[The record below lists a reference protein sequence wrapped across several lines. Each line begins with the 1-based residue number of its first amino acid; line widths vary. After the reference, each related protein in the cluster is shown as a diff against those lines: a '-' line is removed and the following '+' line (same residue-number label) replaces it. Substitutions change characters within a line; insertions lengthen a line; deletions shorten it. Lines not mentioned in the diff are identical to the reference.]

1 MGSPEP
7 DLWLRG
13 LQCTCCKM
21 RSTLVLLSVNLALGS
36 FEADH
41 PENSL
46 YLQSA
51 RQVDGADSFPV
62 VRKGCTPPTDDDC
75 TENQEY
81 HPWPCDC
88 HKYYQ
93 CVFGVLHEHYCNP
106 ISLIFNP
113 LTEVCEK
120 EETAPPGLCQDI
132 PRPTPTSSPTSSPKP
147 SPTASPTLSPTA
159 TPTPSP
165 TTTAT
170 PSPTTTSSSTTTPK
184 PSPTTTSSSTTTYTP
199 SPTTPTPTTSYT
211 PSPTTSSPTTTN
223 TPSTI
228 VTTTQSTSTS
238 TPRDCWICDGCT
250 CDESTAIDGF
260 FKPHPESCHWYY
272 QCVHIP
278 NDPECEWSSIGP
290 YDCGDWVFNPEQ
302 ASCTW
307 PELAPDCE

>member
-41 PENSL
+41 PENGL

-62 VRKGCTPPTDDDC
+62 VRKDCTPPTDDDC

-120 EETAPPGLCQDI
+120 EETAPPGLCQDT

-147 SPTASPTLSPTA
+147 SPTT
-159 TPTPSP
+159 TP
-165 TTTAT
+165 T

-184 PSPTTTSSSTTTYTP
+184 PSPTTTSSFTTT
-199 SPTTPTPTTSYT
+199 YT

-228 VTTTQSTSTS
+228 VTTTKSTSTS

-272 QCVHIP
+272 QCVHNP

-302 ASCTW
+302 ASCT
-307 PELAPDCE
+307 

>member
-7 DLWLRG
+7 DLGLRG

-21 RSTLVLLSVNLALGS
+21 RSTPVLLSVNLALGS

-51 RQVDGADSFPV
+51 RQVDGTDSFPV
-62 VRKGCTPPTDDDC
+62 VRKDCTPPTDDDC

-93 CVFGVLHEHYCNP
+93 CVFGVLHDHYCNP

-120 EETAPPGLCQDI
+120 EETAPPGLCQDT
-132 PRPTPTSSPTSSPKP
+132 PRPTPTP
-147 SPTASPTLSPTA
+147 SPTAS
-159 TPTPSP
+159 PTPSP

-170 PSPTTTSSSTTTPK
+170 PSPTTTATP
-184 PSPTTTSSSTTTYTP
+184 SQTTTSSSTTTYTP
-199 SPTTPTPTTSYT
+199 SPTTPTPTTTYT
-211 PSPTTSSPTTTN
+211 PSPTTSSPTTSD
-223 TPSTI
+223 TPSTT

-272 QCVHIP
+272 QCVHNP

>member
-62 VRKGCTPPTDDDC
+62 VRKVCTPPTDDDC

-120 EETAPPGLCQDI
+120 EETAPPGLCQDT
-132 PRPTPTSSPTSSPKP
+132 PRPTPTSSPTSSPTP
-147 SPTASPTLSPTA
+147 SPTT

-165 TTTAT
+165 TTTPT
-170 PSPTTTSSSTTTPK
+170 QSPTTTSSSTTTPK

-211 PSPTTSSPTTTN
+211 PLPTTSSPTTTD
-223 TPSTI
+223 TPSTT

-238 TPRDCWICDGCT
+238 
-250 CDESTAIDGF
+250 
-260 FKPHPESCHWYY
+260 
-272 QCVHIP
+272 
-278 NDPECEWSSIGP
+278 
-290 YDCGDWVFNPEQ
+290 
-302 ASCTW
+302 
-307 PELAPDCE
+307 

>member
-1 MGSPEP
+1 MGPEP
-7 DLWLRG
+7 DIWLRG

-36 FEADH
+36 FEAGH

-51 RQVDGADSFPV
+51 RQVDGTDSFPV
-62 VRKGCTPPTDDDC
+62 VRKDCTPPTDDDC

-120 EETAPPGLCQDI
+120 EETAPPGLCQDT

-147 SPTASPTLSPTA
+147 SPTASP
-159 TPTPSP
+159 
-165 TTTAT
+165 T

-199 SPTTPTPTTSYT
+199 SPTTPTPTTTYT
-211 PSPTTSSPTTTN
+211 PSPT
-223 TPSTI
+223 

-250 CDESTAIDGF
+250 CDESTAIEGF

-272 QCVHIP
+272 QCVHNP

>member
-21 RSTLVLLSVNLALGS
+21 RSMLVLLSVNLALGS

-46 YLQSA
+46 YLLSA

-62 VRKGCTPPTDDDC
+62 VRKDCTPPTDDDC

-93 CVFGVLHEHYCNP
+93 CVFVVLHEHNCDP

-120 EETAPPGLCQDI
+120 EETAPPGLCQDT

-147 SPTASPTLSPTA
+147 SPTASPTPSPTTTDTPSPTT

-165 TTTAT
+165 TTTPT

-184 PSPTTTSSSTTTYTP
+184 PSPTTASSSTTTYTP
-199 SPTTPTPTTSYT
+199 SPTTPTPTTTYT
-211 PSPTTSSPTTTN
+211 PSPTTSSPTTTD
-223 TPSTI
+223 TPSTT

-238 TPRDCWICDGCT
+238 TPR
-250 CDESTAIDGF
+250 E
-260 FKPHPESCHWYY
+260 YY
-272 QCVHIP
+272 QCVHNP

-307 PELAPDCE
+307 PE

>member
-1 MGSPEP
+1 MGRPEP

-21 RSTLVLLSVNLALGS
+21 RSTLVLPSVNLALGS
-36 FEADH
+36 FEAGH

-62 VRKGCTPPTDDDC
+62 VRKDCTPPTDDDC

-120 EETAPPGLCQDI
+120 EETAPPGLCQDT

-147 SPTASPTLSPTA
+147 SPTASPT
-159 TPTPSP
+159 PSP
-165 TTTAT
+165 TTAPT
-170 PSPTTTSSSTTTPK
+170 PSPTTTSSPPTTPK

-199 SPTTPTPTTSYT
+199 STT
-211 PSPTTSSPTTTN
+211 
-223 TPSTI
+223 

-272 QCVHIP
+272 QCVHNP
-278 NDPECEWSSIGP
+278 NDPECEWSSI
-290 YDCGDWVFNPEQ
+290 
-302 ASCTW
+302 
-307 PELAPDCE
+307 

>member
-7 DLWLRG
+7 DLGLRG

-21 RSTLVLLSVNLALGS
+21 RSTPVLLSVNLALGS

-62 VRKGCTPPTDDDC
+62 VRKDCTPPTDDDC

-120 EETAPPGLCQDI
+120 EETAPPGLCQDT

-147 SPTASPTLSPTA
+147 SPT
-159 TPTPSP
+159 TPTPFPTSAPTSSP
-165 TTTAT
+165 TTTSST
-170 PSPTTTSSSTTTPK
+170 TTYTPSPSPTTTSSSTTT
-184 PSPTTTSSSTTTYTP
+184 
-199 SPTTPTPTTSYT
+199 
-211 PSPTTSSPTTTN
+211 
-223 TPSTI
+223 
-228 VTTTQSTSTS
+228 
-238 TPRDCWICDGCT
+238 
-250 CDESTAIDGF
+250 
-260 FKPHPESCHWYY
+260 
-272 QCVHIP
+272 
-278 NDPECEWSSIGP
+278 
-290 YDCGDWVFNPEQ
+290 
-302 ASCTW
+302 
-307 PELAPDCE
+307 

>member
-21 RSTLVLLSVNLALGS
+21 RSTLVFLSVNLALGS

-62 VRKGCTPPTDDDC
+62 VRKDCTPPTDDDC

-120 EETAPPGLCQDI
+120 EETAPPGLCQDT

-147 SPTASPTLSPTA
+147 SPTASPTPSPT
-159 TPTPSP
+159 TIPTPSP
-165 TTTAT
+165 TTT
-170 PSPTTTSSSTTTPK
+170 P
-184 PSPTTTSSSTTTYTP
+184 
-199 SPTTPTPTTSYT
+199 T
-211 PSPTTSSPTTTN
+211 PSPTTSSPTTTD
-223 TPSTI
+223 TPSTT
-228 VTTTQSTSTS
+228 VTTTKSTSTS

-260 FKPHPESCHWYY
+260 FKPHPESCHW
-272 QCVHIP
+272 
-278 NDPECEWSSIGP
+278 
-290 YDCGDWVFNPEQ
+290 
-302 ASCTW
+302 
-307 PELAPDCE
+307 

>member
-41 PENSL
+41 PANSL

-62 VRKGCTPPTDDDC
+62 VRKDCTPPTDDDC

-120 EETAPPGLCQDI
+120 EETAPPGLCQDT
-132 PRPTPTSSPTSSPKP
+132 PRPTPTSSPTSSP
-147 SPTASPTLSPTA
+147 
-159 TPTPSP
+159 TP
-165 TTTAT
+165 
-170 PSPTTTSSSTTTPK
+170 
-184 PSPTTTSSSTTTYTP
+184 
-199 SPTTPTPTTSYT
+199 PTPTTSYT
-211 PSPTTSSPTTTN
+211 PLPTTSSPTTTD
-223 TPSTI
+223 TPSTT

-272 QCVHIP
+272 QCVHNP

>member
-1 MGSPEP
+1 MGPEP
-7 DLWLRG
+7 DIWLRG

-36 FEADH
+36 FEAGH

-51 RQVDGADSFPV
+51 RQVDGTDSFPV
-62 VRKGCTPPTDDDC
+62 VRKDCTPPTDDDC

-120 EETAPPGLCQDI
+120 EETAPPGLCQDT
-132 PRPTPTSSPTSSPKP
+132 PRPTPTSSPTSSPTP
-147 SPTASPTLSPTA
+147 SPTASPT
-159 TPTPSP
+159 PSP
-165 TTTAT
+165 TTSPT
-170 PSPTTTSSSTTTPK
+170 PTTTATPK

-199 SPTTPTPTTSYT
+199 SPTTPHPTTTYT
-211 PSPTTSSPTTTN
+211 PSPT
-223 TPSTI
+223 

-250 CDESTAIDGF
+250 CDESTAIEGF
-260 FKPHPESCHWYY
+260 FKPHPESCHW
-272 QCVHIP
+272 
-278 NDPECEWSSIGP
+278 
-290 YDCGDWVFNPEQ
+290 
-302 ASCTW
+302 
-307 PELAPDCE
+307 

>member
-7 DLWLRG
+7 DLGLRG

-21 RSTLVLLSVNLALGS
+21 RSTPVLLSVNLALGS

-62 VRKGCTPPTDDDC
+62 VRKDCTPPTDDDC

-93 CVFGVLHEHYCNP
+93 CVFGVLHEHNCDP

-120 EETAPPGLCQDI
+120 EETAPPGLCQDT

-147 SPTASPTLSPTA
+147 SPT
-159 TPTPSP
+159 TPTPFP
-165 TTTAT
+165 TSAPTS
-170 PSPTTTSSSTTTPK
+170 SPTTTSSTTTYTPK
-184 PSPTTTSSSTTTYTP
+184 PSPTTTSSSTTT
-199 SPTTPTPTTSYT
+199 
-211 PSPTTSSPTTTN
+211 
-223 TPSTI
+223 
-228 VTTTQSTSTS
+228 
-238 TPRDCWICDGCT
+238 
-250 CDESTAIDGF
+250 
-260 FKPHPESCHWYY
+260 
-272 QCVHIP
+272 
-278 NDPECEWSSIGP
+278 
-290 YDCGDWVFNPEQ
+290 
-302 ASCTW
+302 
-307 PELAPDCE
+307 

>member
-41 PENSL
+41 PANSL

-62 VRKGCTPPTDDDC
+62 VRKDCTPPTDDDC

-120 EETAPPGLCQDI
+120 EETAPPGLCQDT
-132 PRPTPTSSPTSSPKP
+132 PRPTPTSSPT
-147 SPTASPTLSPTA
+147 T

-165 TTTAT
+165 TTT
-170 PSPTTTSSSTTTPK
+170 SYPTTTSK
-184 PSPTTTSSSTTTYTP
+184 PSPTTTSSSTTTYIP
-199 SPTTPTPTTSYT
+199 SPTTPTPTTTYT
-211 PSPTTSSPTTTN
+211 PSPTTSSPTTTD
-223 TPSTI
+223 TPSTT

-272 QCVHIP
+272 QCVHNP

>member
-41 PENSL
+41 PENGL

-62 VRKGCTPPTDDDC
+62 VRKDCTPPTDDDC

-120 EETAPPGLCQDI
+120 EETAPPGLCQDT

-147 SPTASPTLSPTA
+147 SPTASPTP
-159 TPTPSP
+159 P
-165 TTTAT
+165 
-170 PSPTTTSSSTTTPK
+170 
-184 PSPTTTSSSTTTYTP
+184 PTTTSSSTTTYTP

-211 PSPTTSSPTTTN
+211 PLPTTSSPTTTD
-223 TPSTI
+223 TPSTT

-272 QCVHIP
+272 QCVHNP

-290 YDCGDWVFNPEQ
+290 YDCGD
-302 ASCTW
+302 
-307 PELAPDCE
+307 

>member
-51 RQVDGADSFPV
+51 RQVDGTDSFPV

-120 EETAPPGLCQDI
+120 EETAPPGLCQDT

-147 SPTASPTLSPTA
+147 SPTASPTP
-159 TPTPSP
+159 PP

-170 PSPTTTSSSTTTPK
+170 PYPTTTSSSTTTSK

-211 PSPTTSSPTTTN
+211 PLPTTSSPTTTD
-223 TPSTI
+223 TPSTT
-228 VTTTQSTSTS
+228 VT
-238 TPRDCWICDGCT
+238 
-250 CDESTAIDGF
+250 
-260 FKPHPESCHWYY
+260 
-272 QCVHIP
+272 
-278 NDPECEWSSIGP
+278 
-290 YDCGDWVFNPEQ
+290 
-302 ASCTW
+302 
-307 PELAPDCE
+307 

>member
-62 VRKGCTPPTDDDC
+62 VRKVCTPPTDDDC

-120 EETAPPGLCQDI
+120 EETAPPGLCQDT
-132 PRPTPTSSPTSSPKP
+132 PRPTPTSSPT
-147 SPTASPTLSPTA
+147 ASPT
-159 TPTPSP
+159 
-165 TTTAT
+165 
-170 PSPTTTSSSTTTPK
+170 

-199 SPTTPTPTTSYT
+199 SPTTPTQTTSYT
-211 PSPTTSSPTTTN
+211 PLPATSSPTTTD
-223 TPSTI
+223 TPSTT

-272 QCVHIP
+272 QCVHNP

-290 YDCGDWVFNPEQ
+290 YDCGVWVFNPEQ